1 MPGILKQ
8 DPETGFL
15 CAPGYKHC
23 LTIQQKQTLL
33 NLVQNNPHHSG
44 IIEACK
50 IVGIHTDTFYR
61 HLRLDLKF
69 QALLDEMKKNC
80 AYAVE
85 NTLYQCALDPKKTL
99 DRLAYLRA
107 FMPERYNPGANT
119 SQNGTVTI
127 NIEIL
132 DSARDHQRIVADA
145 VTRIDESEV
154 VDVQGLPSHESLPS
168 QNIVPTVDDAEHNDN
183 YRKLGKT

>member
-1 MPGILKQ
+1 MPGILKK

-119 SQNGTVTI
+119 PQNGTVNITI
-127 NIEIL
+127 SIIDE
-132 DSARDHQRIVADA
+132 ARDHKRIVSDA

-154 VDVQGLPSHESLPS
+154 VEAQHVSSHESLPS
-168 QNIVPTVDDAEHNDN
+168 TNINSSVEET
-183 YRKLGKT
+183 